1 MRMARSGGW
10 VLFACLAAPAAAQD
24 AGPFD
29 QLVGLVEPGDD
40 VRVTFSDG
48 RRSRVRVTGLTAGT
62 LSVRDDGRE
71 LDLGEADVRSVRY
84 RVRDPIRE
92 SFWLGFGSG
101 AACAAVWLLT
111 RPGAE
116 SSPSFRAFPVLG
128 GLSGVTGGFIAGF
141 VDQAIE
147 REVTWRRGPGRAW
160 SVAPSLAPDRGG
172 IAVSLSF

>member
-1 MRMARSGGW
+1 MRMLRSGGW
-10 VLFACLAAPAAAQD
+10 VLLACLAAPAAAQD

-48 RRSRVRVTGLTAGT
+48 RQSRVRVTRLTAGT
-62 LSVRDDGRE
+62 LSVHDGGRDF
-71 LDLGEADVRSVRY
+71 DLGEADVWSVRY
-84 RVRDPIRE
+84 RVRDSIRE

-101 AACAAVWLLT
+101 AACAAVWLVT
-111 RPGAE
+111 RPGTGLRPLA
-116 SSPSFRAFPVLG
+116 AFAVLG

-147 REVTWRRGPGRAW
+147 REVTWRRVKRAW
-160 SVAPSLAPDRGG
+160 SVAPSLAPDRRG
-172 IAVSLSF
+172 IAVSFSF

>member
-10 VLFACLAAPAAAQD
+10 VLLACLAAPAAAQD

-40 VRVTFSDG
+40 VRVTFRDG
-48 RRSRVRVTGLTAGT
+48 RQSRVRVTGLTTGT

-84 RVRDPIRE
+84 RVRDPIRK
-92 SFWLGFGSG
+92 SFWLGFGAG
-101 AACAAVWLLT
+101 AACAAVWILT
-111 RPGAE
+111 E
-116 SSPSFRAFPVLG
+116 SPFSFRTFPVLG

-147 REVTWRRGPGRAW
+147 REVTWRRRPSRAW